1 MEEVYVLKESSIAL
15 KGRMRTPIFLTGEY
29 IYTNT
34 MPTVFHA
41 YTRPF

>member
-34 MPTVFHA
+34 MPTGFMFIQDH
-41 YTRPF
+41 